1 MPTLPICNAGAI
13 SWQGARAYHP
23 HQAWLRRAR
32 ASAGSAV
39 SAACWAARFAGV
51 AGIAIGAGHEIPSRQ
66 RVCRVCRRRLLR
78 LRAAARAPRRRLAQR
93 RPQRLDRRLLRRRHA
108 ARRTAA
114 LPGQLAAG
122 GAGRASLRP
131 HRLSARAPHAD
142 RSGAAAGGFAGEPR
156 RPRRTVAARLRPG
169 QAVAHFQNHAAGA
182 TANLNP
188 DHQRAAVSPAVARVK
203 AQPYDMHR
211 LKLITLTLLAALGGA
226 AGAQP
231 ITLQQAI
238 ASALEHNPD
247 LRLSQLGVE
256 GAAAQQTIAGA
267 APNPTLTLQS
277 FNINANAGVGA
288 GGLRSKTVDSS
299 VRVDQLIER
308 GGKREL
314 RVENAAKLAAA
325 SGSDLRETRRQVR
338 LLVSQAY
345 YDLLAADGKLAITRE
360 SAQLFD
366 RTVEAARKRQHA
378 GDLAPAD
385 VARAQVDALRA
396 RNDVL
401 QAESDLFV
409 ARQTLAL
416 LIGEPANAAQLTA
429 LDAWPDVPAA
439 VTDNVASD
447 AVNASAV
454 NTGASSIGVADVASG
469 VNVGRATAGILNDG
483 DADGMLSRRPDVL
496 AAQARFDA
504 AQAARKLALAARSAD
519 VTVGLQFEHY
529 PTSITNTQGSGN
541 SFGIAL
547 QIPLFVR
554 YGYDGEI
561 RAADVAL
568 DTARENMHQ
577 ARVQARSE
585 LELSEERVR
594 SAADKLRRYEGSG
607 GDSIIGAAKKSA
619 DAAEFAF
626 QRGALAIMDLLDVRR
641 TYRAAQLEALAAC
654 ADYAKSLAALQAA
667 TSEGK

>member
-131 HRLSARAPHAD
+131 YRLSARAPHAD

-277 FNINANAGVGA
+277 FNINPNAGVGA
-288 GGLRSKTVDSS
+288 GGLRSKTVDSA

-308 GGKREL
+308 GGKR
-314 RVENAAKLAAA
+314 
-325 SGSDLRETRRQVR
+325 DLRETRRQVR

-366 RTVEAARKRQHA
+366 RTVDAARKRQHA

-416 LIGEPANAAQLTA
+416 LIGEPAGAAQLTA
-429 LDAWPDVPAA
+429 LDAWPDAPGA

-447 AVNASAV
+447 GASASAV
-454 NTGASSIGVADVASG
+454 NTSASSVGAADVANGAYAGSSGATASG

-529 PTSITNTQGSGN
+529 PTSITNPQGSGN

-568 DTARENMHQ
+568 DTARENMHR

-594 SAADKLRRYEGSG
+594 SAADKLRRYEGG
-607 GDSIIGAAKKSA
+607 ADSIIGAAKKSA

-641 TYRAAQLEALAAC
+641 TYRAAQLEALAAR

>member
-1 MPTLPICNAGAI
+1 
-13 SWQGARAYHP
+13 
-23 HQAWLRRAR
+23 
-32 ASAGSAV
+32 
-39 SAACWAARFAGV
+39 
-51 AGIAIGAGHEIPSRQ
+51 
-66 RVCRVCRRRLLR
+66 
-78 LRAAARAPRRRLAQR
+78 
-93 RPQRLDRRLLRRRHA
+93 
-108 ARRTAA
+108 
-114 LPGQLAAG
+114 
-122 GAGRASLRP
+122 
-131 HRLSARAPHAD
+131 
-142 RSGAAAGGFAGEPR
+142 
-156 RPRRTVAARLRPG
+156 
-169 QAVAHFQNHAAGA
+169 
-182 TANLNP
+182 
-188 DHQRAAVSPAVARVK
+188 
-203 AQPYDMHR
+203 MHR
-211 LKLITLTLLAALGGA
+211 LPFITLTLLAALSGVA
-226 AGAQP
+226 AAEP

-238 ASALEHNPD
+238 ATALEHNPD

-277 FNINANAGVGA
+277 FNINPNAGVGA
-288 GGLRSKTVDSS
+288 GGLRSKTVDSAL
-299 VRVDQLIER
+299 RVDQLIER

-314 RVENAAKLAAA
+314 RIENANSLAAA
-325 SGSDLRETRRQVR
+325 SGSDLRETRRQVQ

-345 YDLLAADGKLAITRE
+345 YDLLAADARLAITRE

-366 RTVEAARKRQHA
+366 RTVDAARKRQQA

-401 QAESDLFV
+401 QAESDLFL

-416 LIGEPANAAQLTA
+416 LIGEPGAQLTA
-429 LDAWPDVPAA
+429 LDAWPDAPAGTLAGATPAA
-439 VTDNVASD
+439 IANGVAS
-447 AVNASAV
+447 
-454 NTGASSIGVADVASG
+454 TI
-469 VNVGRATAGILNDG
+469 NDG
-483 DADGMLSRRPDVL
+483 SDDGALARRPDVL

-504 AQAARKLALAARSAD
+504 AQAARKLALASRSAD

-577 ARVQARSE
+577 ARVQAQSE
-585 LELSEERVR
+585 LELSQERVR
-594 SAADKLRRYEGSG
+594 SAADKLRRYDASGG

-626 QRGALAIMDLLDVRR
+626 QRGALGIMDLLDVRR
-641 TYRAAQLEALAAC
+641 TYRAAQLEALAAR

>member
-1 MPTLPICNAGAI
+1 
-13 SWQGARAYHP
+13 
-23 HQAWLRRAR
+23 
-32 ASAGSAV
+32 
-39 SAACWAARFAGV
+39 
-51 AGIAIGAGHEIPSRQ
+51 
-66 RVCRVCRRRLLR
+66 
-78 LRAAARAPRRRLAQR
+78 
-93 RPQRLDRRLLRRRHA
+93 
-108 ARRTAA
+108 
-114 LPGQLAAG
+114 
-122 GAGRASLRP
+122 
-131 HRLSARAPHAD
+131 
-142 RSGAAAGGFAGEPR
+142 
-156 RPRRTVAARLRPG
+156 
-169 QAVAHFQNHAAGA
+169 
-182 TANLNP
+182 
-188 DHQRAAVSPAVARVK
+188 
-203 AQPYDMHR
+203 MHR
-211 LKLITLTLLAALGGA
+211 LKRITLTLLAALSTLSA
-226 AGAQP
+226 TAGAQP
-231 ITLQQAI
+231 VTLQQAI
-238 ASALEHNPD
+238 DTALEHNPD

-256 GAAAQQTIAGA
+256 GAAAQQAIAGA

-277 FNINANAGVGA
+277 FNINPNAGVGA
-288 GGLRSKTVDSS
+288 GGLRSKTVDSA

-325 SGSDLRETRRQVR
+325 SGSDLRDTRRQVR

-366 RTVEAARKRQHA
+366 RTVEAARKRQRA

-416 LIGEPANAAQLTA
+416 VMGEPANAAQLTA
-429 LDAWPDVPAA
+429 LDAWPDIPAA
-439 VTDNVASD
+439 QADSF
-447 AVNASAV
+447 AVSA
-454 NTGASSIGVADVASG
+454 ASG
-469 VNVGRATAGILNDG
+469 NATNAISATNAANVNGGIVNIANIGNAVAHAINDG
-483 DADGMLSRRPDVL
+483 DDDGVLSRRPDVL

-504 AQAARKLALAARSAD
+504 AQAARKLALASRSAD

-554 YGYDGEI
+554 YGYDGEV

-577 ARVQARSE
+577 ARVQAHSE
-585 LELSEERVR
+585 LELSQDRVR
-594 SAADKLRRYEGSG
+594 SAADKLRRYEGNGS
-607 GDSIIGAAKKSA
+607 DSIIGAAKKSA

-626 QRGALAIMDLLDVRR
+626 QRGALGIMDLLDVRR
-641 TYRAAQLEALAAC
+641 TYRAAQLEALAAR

>member
-1 MPTLPICNAGAI
+1 M
-13 SWQGARAYHP
+13 
-23 HQAWLRRAR
+23 
-32 ASAGSAV
+32 V
-39 SAACWAARFAGV
+39 AARSRV
-51 AGIAIGAGHEIPSRQ
+51 RRQ
-66 RVCRVCRRRLLR
+66 RRERGLLGGAVRRRRRLR

-131 HRLSARAPHAD
+131 YRLSARAPHAD

-288 GGLRSKTVDSS
+288 GGLRSKTVDSA

-447 AVNASAV
+447 GASANAV
-454 NTGASSIGVADVASG
+454 NTGATSIGAANGVYANSSGANAS
-469 VNVGRATAGILNDG
+469 ATARIINESDDG
-483 DADGMLSRRPDVL
+483 DALSRRPDVL

-529 PTSITNTQGSGN
+529 PTSITNPQGSGN

-577 ARVQARSE
+577 ERVQARSE

-594 SAADKLRRYEGSG
+594 SAADKLRRYEGG

-641 TYRAAQLEALAAC
+641 TYRAAQLEALAAR

>member
-1 MPTLPICNAGAI
+1 MQRIKFTILTVV
-13 SWQGARAYHP
+13 
-23 HQAWLRRAR
+23 L
-32 ASAGSAV
+32 GSA
-39 SAACWAARFAGV
+39 A
-51 AGIAIGAGHEIPSRQ
+51 
-66 RVCRVCRRRLLR
+66 
-78 LRAAARAPRRRLAQR
+78 
-93 RPQRLDRRLLRRRHA
+93 
-108 ARRTAA
+108 
-114 LPGQLAAG
+114 
-122 GAGRASLRP
+122 
-131 HRLSARAPHAD
+131 LSA
-142 RSGAAAGGFAGEPR
+142 
-156 RPRRTVAARLRPG
+156 
-169 QAVAHFQNHAAGA
+169 
-182 TANLNP
+182 
-188 DHQRAAVSPAVARVK
+188 
-203 AQPYDMHR
+203 
-211 LKLITLTLLAALGGA
+211 A

-231 ITLQQAI
+231 IALQQAI
-238 ASALEHNPD
+238 ATALEHNPD
-247 LRLSQLGVE
+247 LRLSQLAVE

-277 FNINANAGVGA
+277 FNINPNAGVGA
-288 GGLRSKTVDSS
+288 GGLRSKTVDSA

-314 RVENAAKLAAA
+314 RVENAARLAAA

-366 RTVEAARKRQHA
+366 RTVDAARKRQKA

-416 LIGEPANAAQLTA
+416 LIGEPAKAAQLTP

-439 VTDNVASD
+439 GADNLKTGGAA
-447 AVNASAV
+447 AV
-454 NTGASSIGVADVASG
+454 GIGQS
-469 VNVGRATAGILNDG
+469 GRAIDDSDD
-483 DADGMLSRRPDVL
+483 DAALARRPDVL

-504 AQAARKLALAARSAD
+504 AQAARKLALASRSAD

-554 YGYDGEI
+554 YGYDGEV

-577 ARVQARSE
+577 ARVQAHSE

-594 SAADKLRRYEGSG
+594 SAADKLRRYEGG
-607 GDSIIGAAKKSA
+607 ADSIIGAAKKSA

-641 TYRAAQLEALAAC
+641 TYRAAQLEALAAR

>member
-1 MPTLPICNAGAI
+1 
-13 SWQGARAYHP
+13 
-23 HQAWLRRAR
+23 
-32 ASAGSAV
+32 
-39 SAACWAARFAGV
+39 
-51 AGIAIGAGHEIPSRQ
+51 
-66 RVCRVCRRRLLR
+66 
-78 LRAAARAPRRRLAQR
+78 
-93 RPQRLDRRLLRRRHA
+93 
-108 ARRTAA
+108 
-114 LPGQLAAG
+114 
-122 GAGRASLRP
+122 
-131 HRLSARAPHAD
+131 
-142 RSGAAAGGFAGEPR
+142 
-156 RPRRTVAARLRPG
+156 
-169 QAVAHFQNHAAGA
+169 
-182 TANLNP
+182 
-188 DHQRAAVSPAVARVK
+188 
-203 AQPYDMHR
+203 MHR

-238 ASALEHNPD
+238 ATALEHNPD

-288 GGLRSKTVDSS
+288 GGLRSKTVDSA

-454 NTGASSIGVADVASG
+454 NTNASSIGAADVANGAYAGSSGATASG

-519 VTVGLQFEHY
+519 ITVGLQFEHY

-547 QIPLFVR
+547 QIPLFLR

-594 SAADKLRRYEGSG
+594 SAADKLRRYEGNSNGSG
-607 GDSIIGAAKKSA
+607 ADSIIGAAKKSA

-641 TYRAAQLEALAAC
+641 TYRAAQLEALAAR

>member
-1 MPTLPICNAGAI
+1 M
-13 SWQGARAYHP
+13 
-23 HQAWLRRAR
+23 
-32 ASAGSAV
+32 V
-39 SAACWAARFAGV
+39 AARSRV
-51 AGIAIGAGHEIPSRQ
+51 RRQ
-66 RVCRVCRRRLLR
+66 RRERGLLGGAVRRRRRLR

-131 HRLSARAPHAD
+131 YRLSARAPHAD

-288 GGLRSKTVDSS
+288 GGLRSKTVDSA

-429 LDAWPDVPAA
+429 LDAWPDAPGA

-447 AVNASAV
+447 GVNASAV
-454 NTGASSIGVADVASG
+454 NTGASSIGVADVAGG

-519 VTVGLQFEHY
+519 ITVGLQFEHY

-568 DTARENMHQ
+568 DTARENMHR

-594 SAADKLRRYEGSG
+594 SAADKLRRYEGG
-607 GDSIIGAAKKSA
+607 ADSIIGAAKKSA

-641 TYRAAQLEALAAC
+641 TYRAAQLEALAAR